1 MYQPAHF
8 RVDDAAAHRALIAAH
23 PLATLVV
30 PTARG
35 LQVNHLPLRL
45 DDVTGRLI
53 GHVARANPLWTLEPA
68 GEAVAVFRGAE
79 AYVTPG
85 WYASK
90 AEHGR
95 VVPTWNY
102 AVVHVHGRLR
112 WFGADT
118 PEDDARRHAVV
129 AALTEANEAA
139 HAEALRAAGRQP
151 PRAWSVDDAPAD
163 WLAGMRRA
171 IVAFELEPTRI
182 EGKFK
187 LSQNRPAA
195 DREGVVAG
203 LAERGDAASAAL
215 TARPPETR

>member
-35 LQVNHLPLRL
+35 LEVNHLPLRL

-118 PEDDARRHAVV
+118 PEDDA
-129 AALTEANEAA
+129 AL
-139 HAEALRAAGRQP
+139 LG
-151 PRAWSVDDAPAD
+151 
-163 WLAGMRRA
+163 LAG
-171 IVAFELEPTRI
+171 V
-182 EGKFK
+182 
-187 LSQNRPAA
+187 PAGG
-195 DREGVVAG
+195 DVG
-203 LAERGDAASAAL
+203 LGAAEHRH
-215 TARPPETR
+215 RPPDRPRGAREPAVDAGAGGR